1 MKIAI
6 LNDTHCDVRNSA
18 DIFLEN
24 QTRFYTDTFFP
35 YCKEHNIKQ
44 VLHLGDY
51 YDNRKQISVKAI
63 GHNRK
68 IFLDPLKDNGM
79 RMDIIPGNHDVY
91 YKNTN
96 DLCTLKELLGH
107 YMNNIHIIMEPA
119 VLEYD
124 GMKIG
129 MVPWINNQNYHSTVD
144 WIQNTSADI
153 ICAHLE
159 LNGFDMMRGVKSTSG
174 MDAALFKRFEMV
186 LSGHFHTKSQREN
199 IHYLGNQMELT
210 WSDCGDPKFFHVLD
224 TDTRELTPVRN
235 PHTLFKKVVYDD
247 RETDYN
253 TIQVE
258 SEFDNKFVKVVVRNK
273 TDHFMF
279 ERFLDRIQSRNIY
292 ELKIAE
298 NFQEFIGEN
307 VDDEGVNIEDTGE
320 LLNTYIENV
329 DTDLDKDRI
338 KNEMS
343 DLMNEAQALDI
354 V

>member
-35 YCKEHNIKQ
+35 YCKEHGITQ

-68 IFLDPLKDNGM
+68 IFLDPLKENGM
-79 RMDIIPGNHDVY
+79 HMDIIPGNHDVY

-96 DLCTLKELLGH
+96 DLCSLKELLGH
-107 YMNNIHIIMEPA
+107 YMNNIHIIMEPD
-119 VLEYD
+119 VLEY
-124 GMKIG
+124 GSMKIG
-129 MVPWINNQNYHSTVD
+129 MIPWINNQNYHSTID
-144 WIQNTSADI
+144 WIQNTKADI

-174 MDAALFKRFEMV
+174 MDAALFKRFDMV

-210 WSDCGDPKFFHVLD
+210 WSDAGDPKYFHVLD
-224 TDTRELTPVRN
+224 TETRELTPVRN
-235 PHTLFKKVVYDD
+235 PHTLFKKVVYNDK
-247 RETDYN
+247 ETDYN
-253 TIQVE
+253 SLSIGE
-258 SEFDNKFVKVVVRNK
+258 EFDNKFVKVVVVNK
-273 TDHFMF
+273 SDHFVF
-279 ERFLDRIQSRNIY
+279 ERYLDRIQSRKIY

-307 VDDEGVNIEDTGE
+307 VEDEGVDIEDTGM
-320 LLNTYIENV
+320 LLNTYVDNV
-329 DTDLDKDRI
+329 ETDLDKNRI

>member
-1 MKIAI
+1 MRIAI

-18 DIFLEN
+18 DIFLDN
-24 QTRFYTDTFFP
+24 QSKFYNDTFFP
-35 YCKEHNIKQ
+35 YCLENNIKQ

-63 GHNRK
+63 NHNRR
-68 IFLDPLKDNGM
+68 IFLDPLRDNGM

-96 DLCTLKELLGH
+96 NLCSLKEFLGH
-107 YMNNIHIIMEPA
+107 YMNNIHIIMEPT

-124 GMKIG
+124 GLDIG
-129 MVPWINNQNYHSTVD
+129 LVPWINNENYHSTVD
-144 WIQNTSADI
+144 WLQNTRASI

-159 LNGFDMMRGVKSTSG
+159 LNGFDMMRGIKSTSG
-174 MDAALFKRFEMV
+174 MDAALFKRFDMV
-186 LSGHFHTKSQREN
+186 LSGHFHTKSQRDN

-210 WSDCGDPKFFHVLD
+210 WSDAGDPKYFHVLD

-235 PHTLFKKVVYDD
+235 TNTLFEKIVYND

-253 TIQVE
+253 SQYE
-258 SEFDNKFVKVVVRNK
+258 LKDLSKKFVKVVVAHK
-273 TDHFMF
+273 SDHFVF
-279 ERFLDRIQSRNIY
+279 ERFLDRIQSQDIY

-298 NFQEFIGEN
+298 NFHEFVGEN
-307 VDDEGVNIEDTGE
+307 VDDDGLSVEDTTE
-320 LLNTYIENV
+320 LLNTYVDNV
-329 DTDLDKDRI
+329 ETDLNKDRI
-338 KNEMS
+338 KNEMG

>member
-24 QTRFYTDTFFP
+24 QTRFYEDTFFP
-35 YCKEHNIKQ
+35 YCKDNGITQ

-51 YDNRKQISVKAI
+51 YDNRKQINVKAI
-63 GHNRK
+63 NHNRRV
-68 IFLDPLKDNGM
+68 FLDPLRDNGM
-79 RMDIIPGNHDVY
+79 QMDIIPGNHDVY

-107 YMNNIHIIMEPA
+107 YMNNVHIIMEPT
-119 VLEYD
+119 VLEYGSTKL
-124 GMKIG
+124 GML
-129 MVPWINNQNYHSTVD
+129 PWINNQNYHSSVD
-144 WIQNTSADI
+144 WLQNTQADI

-174 MDAALFKRFEMV
+174 MDASLFKRFEMV
-186 LSGHFHTKSQREN
+186 LSGHFHTKSQQGN
-199 IHYLGNQMELT
+199 IYYLGNQMELT
-210 WSDCGDPKFFHVLD
+210 WADAGDPKYFHILD
-224 TDTRELTPVRN
+224 TETRELTPVLN
-235 PHTLFKKVVYDD
+235 PHTLFTKIVYNDK
-247 RETDYN
+247 EIDYN
-253 TIQVE
+253 SQYE
-258 SEFDNKFVKVVVRNK
+258 LEDLSKKFVKVVVANK
-273 TDHFMF
+273 SDQFMF
-279 ERFLDRIQSRNIY
+279 ERFLDRIQSQDIY

-307 VDDEGVNIEDTGE
+307 VDDNGIDVEDTSE
-320 LLNTYIENV
+320 LLNTYVDNV

-338 KNEMS
+338 KGEMK

>member
-24 QTRFYTDTFFP
+24 QTRFYEDTFFP
-35 YCKEHNIKQ
+35 YCKENGITQ

-51 YDNRKQISVKAI
+51 YDNRKQINVKAI
-63 GHNRK
+63 NHNRR
-68 IFLDPLKDNGM
+68 IFLDPLRDNGM
-79 RMDIIPGNHDVY
+79 QMDIIPGNHDVY

-107 YMNNIHIIMEPA
+107 YMNNIHIIMEPT
-119 VLEYD
+119 VLEYGSTKL
-124 GMKIG
+124 GML
-129 MVPWINNQNYHSTVD
+129 PWINNQNYHSSVD
-144 WIQNTSADI
+144 WLQNTQADI

-174 MDAALFKRFEMV
+174 MDASLFKRFEMV
-186 LSGHFHTKSQREN
+186 LSGHFHTKSQQGN
-199 IHYLGNQMELT
+199 IYYLGNQMELT
-210 WSDCGDPKFFHVLD
+210 WADAGDPKYFHVLD
-224 TDTRELTPVRN
+224 TETRELTPVLN
-235 PHTLFKKVVYDD
+235 PHTLFTKIVYNDK
-247 RETDYN
+247 EIDYN
-253 TIQVE
+253 SQYE
-258 SEFDNKFVKVVVRNK
+258 LEDLSKKFVKVVVANK
-273 TDHFMF
+273 SDQFMF
-279 ERFLDRIQSRNIY
+279 ERFLDRIQSQDIY

-307 VDDEGVNIEDTGE
+307 VDDNGIDVEDTSE
-320 LLNTYIENV
+320 LLNTYVDNV

-338 KNEMS
+338 KGEMK

>member
-1 MKIAI
+1 MLIAI

-24 QTRFYTDTFFP
+24 QTKFYTDTFFP
-35 YCKEHNIKQ
+35 YCKEHGITQ

-68 IFLDPLKDNGM
+68 IFLDPLKENGM
-79 RMDIIPGNHDVY
+79 HMDIIPGNHDVY

-119 VLEYD
+119 VLEY
-124 GMKIG
+124 GSMKIG

-144 WIQNTSADI
+144 WIQNTSADV

-186 LSGHFHTKSQREN
+186 LSGHYHTKSQQNN

-224 TDTRELTPVRN
+224 TETRELTPVRN

-253 TIQVE
+253 TIEVGE
-258 SEFDNKFVKVVVRNK
+258 KFDHKFIKVVVRNK

-279 ERFLDRIQSRNIY
+279 ERYLDRIQARSIY

>member
-1 MKIAI
+1 MKLAI

-35 YCKEHNIKQ
+35 YCQDNGITQ

-63 GHNRK
+63 NHNRR
-68 IFLDPLKDNGM
+68 IFLDPLRDFGM

-107 YMNNIHIIMEPA
+107 YMNNIHIIMEPS
-119 VLEYD
+119 VLEYNEL
-124 GMKIG
+124 KIG
-129 MVPWINNQNYHSTVD
+129 MVPWINNQNYDFTVD
-144 WIQNTSADI
+144 WLQNTKASI

-174 MDAALFKRFEMV
+174 MDAALFKRFDMV
-186 LSGHFHTKSQREN
+186 LSGHFHTKSQRDN

-210 WSDCGDPKFFHVLD
+210 WSDAGDPKYFHVLD
-224 TDTRELTPVRN
+224 TETRELTPVRN
-235 PHTLFKKVVYDD
+235 PHTLFEKIVYND
-247 RETDYN
+247 REIDYN
-253 TIQVE
+253 SNYE
-258 SEFDNKFVKVVVRNK
+258 LGDLSKKFIKVVVAQK
-273 TDHFMF
+273 SDHFTF
-279 ERFLDRIQSRNIY
+279 ERFLDRIQSQNIY

-307 VDDEGVNIEDTGE
+307 VDDDGLSVEDTTE
-320 LLNTYIENV
+320 LLNTYVDNV
-329 DTDLDKDRI
+329 ETDLDKDRI